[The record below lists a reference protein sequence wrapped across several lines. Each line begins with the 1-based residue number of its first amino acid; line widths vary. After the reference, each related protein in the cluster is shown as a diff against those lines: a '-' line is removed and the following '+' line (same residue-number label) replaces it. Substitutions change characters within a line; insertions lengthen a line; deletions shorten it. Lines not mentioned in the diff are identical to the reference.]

1 MRREIFQI
9 KNLLLINCYYIQKI
23 LFLIIL
29 VFLNCASYVRYMSIA
44 LPPSIGASRENGER
58 HTRAEPER
66 GESEEQLSRA
76 DGITTRTREDT
87 SVLHGGT

>member
-1 MRREIFQI
+1 
-9 KNLLLINCYYIQKI
+9 
-23 LFLIIL
+23 
-29 VFLNCASYVRYMSIA
+29 MSIA
-44 LPPSIGASRENGER
+44 LPSSTGASRENGER

-76 DGITTRTREDT
+76 DGITTRSREDT